1 MEMLML
7 SGLEVQSEINRLLDD
22 IYGGPGRASLSET
35 KRCSKTPET
44 NRRPEGSRAAQLSP
58 VGRNS
63 QAAVGA

>member
-1 MEMLML
+1 MEMLMF
-7 SGLEVQSEINRLLDD
+7 SGLKAQSEINRLLDE

-44 NRRPEGSRAAQLSP
+44 NRRPEGSGTAHLSP

-63 QAAVGA
+63 QAPVGA

>member
-7 SGLEVQSEINRLLDD
+7 SGLKAQSEINRLLDE
-22 IYGGPGRASLSET
+22 IYGDPGRVSLSET

-44 NRRPEGSRAAQLSP
+44 NRRPEGSRTAQLSP

-63 QAAVGA
+63 QAALGA

>member
-7 SGLEVQSEINRLLDD
+7 SGLKAQGEINRLLDE

-35 KRCSKTPET
+35 KRYSKTPEI
-44 NRRPEGSRAAQLSP
+44 NRRPDGSRTAQLSP

-63 QAAVGA
+63 QAALRA

>member
-7 SGLEVQSEINRLLDD
+7 SGLKAQGEINRLLDE

-44 NRRPEGSRAAQLSP
+44 NRRPEGSHTAQLSP

-63 QAAVGA
+63 QAALGA

>member
-7 SGLEVQSEINRLLDD
+7 SGLKAQGEINRLLDE

-44 NRRPEGSRAAQLSP
+44 NRRPEGSHTGQLSP

-63 QAAVGA
+63 QAALGA